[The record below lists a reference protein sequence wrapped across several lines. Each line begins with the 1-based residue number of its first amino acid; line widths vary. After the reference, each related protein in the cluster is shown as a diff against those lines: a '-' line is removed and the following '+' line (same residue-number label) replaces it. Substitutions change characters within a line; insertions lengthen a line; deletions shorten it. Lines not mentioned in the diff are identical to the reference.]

1 MVLSRGELA
10 KCDGKTFT
18 MKVIIFCP
26 VVIESAIAR
35 MSALV
40 VEALLSQGHEVIVVR
55 SESEKCQ
62 TEKIH
67 HFATKIISWQT
78 LDKYSGII
86 QDADEVI
93 YHVGNH
99 YSFHEG
105 CIYWMQIM
113 PGIICLH
120 DFFLVHLFMGY
131 ASSNREKA
139 EHILKFWYGSENA
152 ELFFTLSAESLID
165 QTKDVMPMTEW
176 VCSMARGVVIHSNW
190 GADRVMKSCPGPVS
204 LIPLA
209 YDVKNLSKNLP
220 KNNKKIHILTVG
232 HINPNKRVDKIIEAI
247 GANSFLKDKVI
258 YEIVGQITENEN
270 LYLKEL
276 AGKYKVS
283 ISILGVVNEIALNE
297 LFLKA
302 DIVCCLRY
310 PALEAASA
318 SAIESMLYAKPT
330 ICSDTGFYSEIPKG
344 LIIKI
349 NPLKDEVKQISK
361 AIKFLC
367 LNLDQA
373 KLMGKNAQR
382 WARKTF
388 RADNYARSII
398 KMANLTIKVS
408 PVIEAMEKI
417 STIRNNWYKIDTST
431 TKISS
436 DSIKKLQIFNGEM
449 NEN

>member
-1 MVLSRGELA
+1 MLSRGELA

-40 VEALLSQGHEVIVVR
+40 VEALLSQGHEVMVVR

-62 TEKIH
+62 TKKIY

-93 YHVGNH
+93 YHVGNN
-99 YSFHEG
+99 YSYHEG
-105 CIYWMQIM
+105 CIHWMQIM

-120 DFFLVHLFMGY
+120 DFFLGHLFMRY

-152 ELFFTLSAESLID
+152 KLFFTLPAESFINHCI
-165 QTKDVMPMTEW
+165 DVMPLTEW
-176 VCSMARGVVIHSNW
+176 ICSMARGVVIHSNW
-190 GADRVMKSCPGPVS
+190 GANRVMESCPGPVS

-232 HINPNKRVDKIIEAI
+232 HINPNKRVNKIIEAI

-258 YEIVGQITENEN
+258 YEIAGHITETES

-283 ISILGVVNEIALNE
+283 ISILGVLDDITLNE
-297 LFLKA
+297 LFFKA

-330 ICSDTGFYSEIPKG
+330 ICADTGFFSEIPEG
-344 LIIKI
+344 LVIKI

-361 AIKFLC
+361 AVKFLC

-373 KLMGKNAQR
+373 KLMGKNAQS

-398 KMANLTIKVS
+398 KMANLTIKAS
-408 PVIEAMEKI
+408 PVIEAMKKI
-417 STIRNNWYKIDTST
+417 NSFKENWVNVDGIATNSF
-431 TKISS
+431 
-436 DSIKKLQIFNGEM
+436 SIKRLQIFNGET